1 MTGML
6 YVTSSSADHRII
18 NALLLYIRD
27 WEYGMGDS
35 FALITTSTTNNATDI
50 KPTSPPLH
58 SFTNNTWANRS
69 IEAIESFHLA
79 LKHSH
84 LYVVLDDEGTRSQTC
99 ILGHQPTTRNSETH
113 AWERKEHF
121 QKFRVPWDELYMT
134 WCNIDVAN
142 MDFEDFVRERDTEGG
157 GRGGDENEWFEYVNH
172 SAEWKDLS
180 EGIIKLRDAELER
193 LRVAGLV

>member
-1 MTGML
+1 MTGIL
-6 YVTSSSADHRII
+6 YVISSSADHRIV
-18 NALLLYIRD
+18 NALLLHIRD

-35 FALITTSTTNNATDI
+35 FALITTSTTNSATDI

-79 LKHSH
+79 LKHSN
-84 LYVVLDDEGTRSQTC
+84 LYVVLDEEGIESQTC
-99 ILGHQPTTRNSETH
+99 ILGHQAMVQDPETRT
-113 AWERKEHF
+113 WKRTERF
-121 QKFRVPWDELYMT
+121 QKSRVPWDELYMT

-180 EGIIKLRDAELER
+180 EANTKLRDAELER